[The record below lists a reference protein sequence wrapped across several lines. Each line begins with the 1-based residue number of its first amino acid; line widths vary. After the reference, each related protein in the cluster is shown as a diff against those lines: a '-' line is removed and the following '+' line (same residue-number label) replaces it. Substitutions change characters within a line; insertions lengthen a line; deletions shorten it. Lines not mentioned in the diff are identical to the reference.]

1 MLAPVLVGAT
11 VLAGPAACGAARPH
25 VVELDPIELKADRSG
40 TQLLVYVRDFSQ
52 LVEEAGAKMAAGES
66 AEAARLYDLAVAEFP
81 DRPGVYAV
89 RYNAGLCWLKVGRPD
104 LAADRF
110 ADAMQRAAGTRHAR
124 DALFLYAEAL
134 DAAERPADAAR
145 VYRGALDD
153 PGVQASIGG
162 PLGLLD
168 ELEATA
174 RAGIAFRRA
183 QDSARADEAF
193 KRVERLYQD
202 HRDVQLVAES
212 EWVARALYER
222 GEIYRELFAGI
233 RFKLPIERMKRD
245 LEDKANLFL
254 KAESA
259 YFHGVRLHHRTW
271 SIAAGY
277 EIGNLYQRLIEDIE
291 TAEVPDEVTGTL
303 VDEYRDELWN
313 HTEGPAK
320 RALIIYRKNI
330 DLCKQLGEASSDWAA
345 RSEAGLRR
353 MEELIETATERRAR
367 LIQDRATAAG
377 VAPTPASGNPTTA
390 APGPLGKGR
399 RRK

>member
-1 MLAPVLVGAT
+1 MG
-11 VLAGPAACGAARPH
+11 ACGGPRAQ

-40 TQLLVYVRDFSQ
+40 AHVRVYVRDFSQ
-52 LVEEAGAKMAAGES
+52 LVEDAGAKMAAGDP

-81 DRPGVYAV
+81 DRPGLHAV
-89 RYNAGLCWLKVGRPD
+89 RYNAGLCWLKVGQP
-104 LAADRF
+104 LVAAERF

-134 DAAERPADAAR
+134 EAADRHTDAAR

-212 EWVARALYER
+212 EWVARSLYER
-222 GEIYRELFAGI
+222 AEIYRELFAGI
-233 RFKLPIERMKRD
+233 RFRLPIERMKRD

-313 HTEGPAK
+313 HTERPAK

-330 DLCKQLGEASSDWAA
+330 DLCKQLGEASSDWAV

-353 MEELIETATERRAR
+353 MEELIESATARRAR
-367 LIQDRATAAG
+367 LMAERATASG
-377 VAPTPASGNPTTA
+377 TPLTPAAGTPSTA
-390 APGPLGKGR
+390 TPGPLGKGR